1 MSIQSSNEGAPAPV
15 PLSPAARERWES
27 SGLAE
32 MLAPLLL
39 LAGRLVSRRLEVSLA
54 DAGLGLTPAQART
67 VATLWLHGPM
77 SQQALAN
84 HTEVEPSTLVRILD
98 VMERDRIAQ
107 RDRDPEDR
115 RAYRV
120 RLTSRGE
127 ALVPRLVALWEDVEA
142 EVVKGFE
149 AGEIDRL
156 RDVVSRV
163 VARLSTGETS
173 CCG

>member
-1 MSIQSSNEGAPAPV
+1 MKMDSTNDGASGPATLP
-15 PLSPAARERWES
+15 PAARERWER

-32 MLAPLLL
+32 MLSPLLL
-39 LAGRLVSRRLEVSLA
+39 LVGRLVSRRLEISLA

-98 VMERDRIAQ
+98 VMERDGIAH

-127 ALVPRLVALWEDVEA
+127 ALVPRLVELWEDVEA
-142 EVVKGFE
+142 VVVEGLE
-149 AGEIDRL
+149 PQEIERI
-156 RDVVSRV
+156 RERVSGL
-163 VARLSTGETS
+163 VARLATGETS